1 MRSSTPLKRRHQA
14 LATLPLTAAVSAALS
29 ATATLMP
36 SVAMAQLEEVVV
48 TARARAE
55 SLQDVPATVTAFTEG
70 QIENMGVERAEDFV
84 YMTPG
89 VTFVNTVE
97 VGDSSLSIRGIN
109 GARDAETNF
118 AFIVDGI
125 LYTNPSA
132 FNREYPD
139 LAQIEVLKGPQGALY
154 GRSAAAG
161 AVIMSTKRPTQEMEG
176 SIKVGA
182 AEYGTVY
189 GTATIAGPL
198 GSDVAGRLTVTS
210 RKTDGFLENVY
221 LNDDVVND
229 YEETAVSGRLVFD
242 PTDTLSIDTKIR
254 YSEVS
259 AASIAFNAAF
269 EIPFFVGFIDAGG
282 LGDLGVVPTA
292 AAINVNDFD
301 FVYSPNVDPENEQDT
316 LEVSVKI
323 DKQFDSGT
331 LTAWALYSDQDQY
344 FLADGTSG
352 SFGFYNNLATCQ
364 ESAAA
369 RSVFAGDGTPM
380 AQPQFNLGGTPDSWL
395 FGPYTPTTCDG
406 YQYQERNQRDISF
419 QLQWTSDADQRLRW
433 QAGMYFLNID
443 RRVGVAQ
450 LEDDGRA
457 QLPRSFVN
465 ELTDALVLDDFE
477 TTVLSGF
484 GSINYD
490 ITDRM
495 ELSFALRYDIE
506 DREVSNAVPSP
517 AEGNVSTRI
526 DYCGA
531 FFESGCTL
539 NGVPLGGTPWNPAF
553 IDLDTGAVSARVAD
567 RSKAFD
573 AIQPKLSLSYDLSE
587 NTTLFGS
594 WGVGFKT
601 GGFNNLGGTEIIS
614 LFLVNPDGLPVAPPE
629 IYDEETSSSFEVG
642 FRSTL
647 LDGNLQLNAAA
658 YHTEV
663 DDMQFFEFYVGPFG
677 LLRTVE
683 SIDEVTIQGFEVGAS
698 WQMTDGLRLDAGYST
713 VDGEIDAMTV
723 RPYVVG
729 NDVPNAAD
737 FTANVALTWD
747 QNFGDLNLMARIEYA
762 YQGDT
767 FYHVVQGG
775 DLDSPNGFG
784 NFEVPAVLFGGLP
797 TSFGPRDISSY
808 GVETGAAG
816 SSADY
821 GTLGGTQVDGYGI
834 TNLRV
839 SVGGERWRVTAFAR
853 NLFDEEYIAE
863 VIMAPEFGGA
873 FVTPGAY
880 RTAGVEFQWDF

>member
-1 MRSSTPLKRRHQA
+1 MRSCIPTHRRRQV
-14 LATLPLTAAVSAALS
+14 LATLPITAAVSAALS
-29 ATATLMP
+29 TAALLMP
-36 SVAMAQLEEVVV
+36 SVASAQLEEVVV

-55 SLQDVPATVTAFTEG
+55 SLQDVPATVTAFTAG
-70 QIENMGVERAEDFV
+70 QIANMGVERAEDFI

-118 AFIVDGI
+118 AFIVDGV

-161 AVIMSTKRPTQEMEG
+161 AVIMSTKRPTQEFEG
-176 SIKVGA
+176 SVKVGA

-189 GTATIAGPL
+189 GTATIAGSL
-198 GSDVAGRLTVTS
+198 GSDTAGRLTLTH
-210 RKTDGFLENVY
+210 RATDGFLENVY

-229 YEETAVSGRLVFD
+229 YSETAMSARIVMD
-242 PTDTLSIDTKIR
+242 PTDTLSIDAKLR

-259 AASIAFNAAF
+259 AASIAFNAAY
-269 EIPFFVGFIDAGG
+269 EVPIFVGALAGLTG
-282 LGDLGVVPTA
+282 FGVDNTA
-292 AAINVNDFD
+292 ASIDVNDFE
-301 FVYSPNVDPENEQDT
+301 FVYSPNVDPENEQET
-316 LEVSVKI
+316 VEFSVKV

-331 LTAWALYSDQDQY
+331 MTAWALYSDQDQY

-352 SFGFYNNLATCQ
+352 AFGFYDNLSHCQ

-369 RSVFAGDGTPM
+369 RSLFLGDNTPMQQPTFNLDGTAAGRFLP
-380 AQPQFNLGGTPDSWL
+380 
-395 FGPYTPTTCDG
+395 PYSPTTCDG

-419 QLQWTSDADQRLRW
+419 QLQWTSNADQRLRW

-450 LEDDGRA
+450 LEDNGSG

-465 ELTDALVLDDFE
+465 QFTDALVLDDFE

-495 ELSFALRYDIE
+495 ELSVALRYDVE
-506 DREVSNAVPSP
+506 DREVTNAVPSP
-517 AEGNVSTRI
+517 ADGYVSTRI
-526 DYCGA
+526 NYCGA
-531 FFESGCTL
+531 FFEGGCTL
-539 NGVPLGGTPWNPAF
+539 NGAPLGGTPWNPAF
-553 IDLDTGAVSARVAD
+553 IDLETGAVSARVD
-567 RSKAFD
+567 KRSEEFD
-573 AIQPKLSLSYDLSE
+573 ALQPKISLSYDLSD

-658 YHTEV
+658 FHTEV

-683 SIDEVTIQGFEVGAS
+683 SIDEVTIQGFEIGAS
-698 WQMTDGLRLDAGYST
+698 WQMTDGLRVDAGYST
-713 VDGEIDAMTV
+713 IDGEIDAMTV
-723 RPYVVG
+723 RPYVAG
-729 NDVPNAAD
+729 NDVPNAAE
-737 FTANVALTWD
+737 FTANLALTWD
-747 QNFGDLNLMARIEYA
+747 QNIGNLNLMARIEYA
-762 YQGDT
+762 YQGDIS
-767 FYHVVQGG
+767 YHVVQGS
-775 DLDSPNGFG
+775 DLDVPKSYDFEGLPY
-784 NFEVPAVLFGGLP
+784 EVPAMLFGGIG
-797 TSFGPRDISSY
+797 TSFSK
-808 GVETGAAG
+808 TK
-816 SSADY
+816 
-821 GTLGGTQVDGYGI
+821 VDGYGI

-839 SVGGERWRVTAFAR
+839 GIGGERWRVTAFAR

-880 RTAGVEFQWDF
+880 RTAGVEVQWDF

>member
-1 MRSSTPLKRRHQA
+1 MRSCTPRNRRQYA
-14 LATLPLTAAVSAALS
+14 MATLPITAAVSAALS
-29 ATATLMP
+29 GAALLMP
-36 SVAMAQLEEVVV
+36 SVASAQLEEVVV

-55 SLQDVPATVTAFTEG
+55 SLQDVPATVTAFTAG
-70 QIENMGVERAEDFV
+70 QIENMGIARAEDFV

-89 VTFVNTVE
+89 VTFVNSVE
-97 VGDSSLSIRGIN
+97 VGDSQLAIRGIN

-118 AFIVDGI
+118 AFIVDGV

-182 AEYGTVY
+182 AEYGTMY

-229 YEETAVSGRLVFD
+229 YEETSVSARIVMD
-242 PTDTLSIDTKIR
+242 PTDTLSIDTKLR

-269 EIPFFVGFIDAGG
+269 ELPFFVGA
-282 LGDLGVVPTA
+282 LEGVTGFGVDNTA
-292 AAINVNDFD
+292 ASVDVNDFEW
-301 FVYSPNVDPENEQDT
+301 VYSPNVDPENEQET
-316 LEVSVKI
+316 VEFSIKV
-323 DKQFDSGT
+323 DKQLESGT

-352 SFGFYNNLATCQ
+352 AFGFYDALGHCQ
-364 ESAAA
+364 QSAAD
-369 RSVFAGDGTPM
+369 RSLFLGDNTAMQQPTFNLDGTAAGRFLP
-380 AQPQFNLGGTPDSWL
+380 
-395 FGPYTPTTCDG
+395 PYSPTTCDG

-419 QLQWTSDADQRLRW
+419 QLQYTSDADQRLRW

-484 GSINYD
+484 GSINFD
-490 ITDRM
+490 VTDRM
-495 ELSFALRYDIE
+495 ELSLALRYDIE
-506 DREVSNAVPSP
+506 DREVRNAVPSP
-517 AEGNVSTRI
+517 ADGNVSTNI
-526 DYCGA
+526 NYCST
-531 FFESGCTL
+531 FFEGGCTL

-553 IDLDTGAVSARVAD
+553 IDLSTGAVSARVAD
-567 RSKAFD
+567 RSEEFD
-573 AIQPKLSLSYDLSE
+573 AVQPKVSLTYDLSDS
-587 NTTLFGS
+587 TTLFGS

-601 GGFNNLGGTEIIS
+601 GGFNNLGGTETIS

-629 IYDEETSSSFEVG
+629 VYEEETSSSFEVG

-647 LDGNLQLNAAA
+647 FNGNLQLNAAA

-683 SIDEVTIQGFEVGAS
+683 GIDEVTIQGFEIGGS

-713 VDGEIDAMTV
+713 IDGEIDAMTV
-723 RPYVVG
+723 RPYVAG
-729 NDVPNAAD
+729 NEVPNAPE
-737 FTANVALTWD
+737 FTANLALTWD
-747 QNFGDLNLMARIEYA
+747 QDFGNLNLLARIEYA
-762 YQGDT
+762 YQGDV
-767 FYHVVQGG
+767 FYHVFQGG
-775 DLDSPNGFG
+775 DLDVPKSYDFEGLPY
-784 NFEVPAVLFGGLP
+784 EVPAVLFGGLG
-797 TSFGPRDISSY
+797 TSFSK
-808 GVETGAAG
+808 TK
-816 SSADY
+816 
-821 GTLGGTQVDGYGI
+821 VDAYGI

-839 SVGGERWRVTAFAR
+839 GIGSDRWRVTAFAR
-853 NLFDEEYIAE
+853 NLFDEEYVGE

-873 FVTPGAY
+873 FVTPGTY

>member
-1 MRSSTPLKRRHQA
+1 MRSTPLNRRQRA
-14 LATLPLTAAVSAALS
+14 LATLPLTAAVSAAIT
-29 ATATLMP
+29 ATAAFIP

-48 TARARAE
+48 TARARAA

-70 QIENMGVERAEDFV
+70 QIENMGVARAEDFV

-89 VTFVNTVE
+89 VTFVNSVE
-97 VGDSSLSIRGIN
+97 VGDSQLAIRGIN

-139 LAQIEVLKGPQGALY
+139 LSQIEVLKGPQGALY

-161 AVIMSTKRPTQEMEG
+161 AVIMSTKRPTQDFEG
-176 SIKVGA
+176 SVKVGA
-182 AEYGTVY
+182 AEYGTYY
-189 GTATIAGPL
+189 GMATVAGGL
-198 GSDVAGRLTVTS
+198 GEDVAGRLTFNY
-210 RKTDGFLENVY
+210 RQTDGFLENVY
-221 LNDDVVND
+221 LRDDVVND
-229 YEETAVSGRLVFD
+229 YEETGVSGRLVWD
-242 PTDTLSIDTKIR
+242 VSDTMTIDTKLR
-254 YSEVS
+254 VSEVS
-259 AASIAFNAAF
+259 AASISFNAAF
-269 EIPFFVGFIDAGG
+269 ELPFFVGA
-282 LGDLGVVPTA
+282 LEGVTGFGVDNTA
-292 AAINVNDFD
+292 ASIDVNDFEW
-301 FVYSPNVDPENEQDT
+301 VYSPNVDPENEQET
-316 LEVSVKI
+316 IELSVKV

-331 LTAWALYSDQDQY
+331 LTAWALFSDQDQY

-352 SFGFYNNLATCQ
+352 AFGFYDNLSHCQ

-369 RSVFAGDGTPM
+369 RSIFLGDSTPMQQPTFNLDGTAAGRFLP
-380 AQPQFNLGGTPDSWL
+380 
-395 FGPYTPTTCDG
+395 PYSPTTCDG
-406 YQYQERNQRDISF
+406 YQYQERNQRDLSF

-433 QAGMYFLNID
+433 QAGMYFLHID

-495 ELSFALRYDIE
+495 ELSFAVRYDIE

-517 AEGNVSTRI
+517 ADGYVSTNI
-526 DYCGA
+526 DYCGG
-531 FFESGCTL
+531 FFEAGCTL
-539 NGVPLGGTPWNPAF
+539 NGAPLGGTPWNPAF
-553 IDLDTGAVSARVAD
+553 IDLSTGAVSERVAD
-567 RSKAFD
+567 RSEEFD
-573 AIQPKLSLSYDLSE
+573 AIQPKVSLTYDLSD

-601 GGFNNLGGTEIIS
+601 GGFNNLGGTETIS

-629 IYDEETSSSFEVG
+629 IYEEETSSSFEVG

-647 LDGNLQLNAAA
+647 LDGRLQLNAAA

-683 SIDEVTIQGFEVGAS
+683 GIDEVTIQGFEIGGS

-713 VDGEIDAMTV
+713 IDGEIDAMTV
-723 RPYVVG
+723 RPYVAG
-729 NDVPNAAD
+729 NDVPNAPE
-737 FTANVALTWD
+737 FTANMALTWD
-747 QNFGDLNLMARIEYA
+747 QNFGNLNLMARIEYA
-762 YQGDT
+762 YQGDV
-767 FYHVVQGG
+767 FYHVVQGS
-775 DLDSPNGFG
+775 DLDAPKSYDFEGLPY
-784 NFEVPAVLFGGLP
+784 EVPAVLFGGLA
-797 TSFGPRDISSY
+797 TSYSK
-808 GVETGAAG
+808 TK
-816 SSADY
+816 
-821 GTLGGTQVDGYGI
+821 VDAYGI

-839 SVGGERWRVTAFAR
+839 SLGGERWKVTAFAR
-853 NLFDEEYIAE
+853 NLFDEEYVGE

-873 FVTPGAY
+873 FVTPGTY

>member
-1 MRSSTPLKRRHQA
+1 MRSTPLNRRQRA
-14 LATLPLTAAVSAALS
+14 LATLPLTAAVSAAIT
-29 ATATLMP
+29 ATAAFIP

-70 QIENMGVERAEDFV
+70 QIENMGVARAEDFV

-89 VTFVNTVE
+89 VTFVNSVE
-97 VGDSSLSIRGIN
+97 VGDSQLAIRGIN

-139 LAQIEVLKGPQGALY
+139 LSQIEVLKGPQGALY

-161 AVIMSTKRPTQEMEG
+161 AVIMSTKRPTQDFEG
-176 SIKVGA
+176 SVKVGA
-182 AEYGTVY
+182 AEYGTYY
-189 GTATIAGPL
+189 GMATVAGGL
-198 GSDVAGRLTVTS
+198 GEDVAGRLTFNY
-210 RKTDGFLENVY
+210 RQTDGFLENVY
-221 LNDDVVND
+221 LRDDVVND
-229 YEETAVSGRLVFD
+229 YEETGVSGRLVWD
-242 PTDTLSIDTKIR
+242 VSDTMTIDTKLR
-254 YSEVS
+254 VSEVS
-259 AASIAFNAAF
+259 AASISFNAAF
-269 EIPFFVGFIDAGG
+269 ELPFFVGA
-282 LGDLGVVPTA
+282 LEGVTGFGVDNTA
-292 AAINVNDFD
+292 ASIDVNDFEW
-301 FVYSPNVDPENEQDT
+301 VYSPNVDPENEQET
-316 LEVSVKI
+316 IELSVKV

-331 LTAWALYSDQDQY
+331 LTAWALFSDQDQY

-352 SFGFYNNLATCQ
+352 AFGFYDNLSHCQ

-369 RSVFAGDGTPM
+369 RSIFLGDSTPMQQPTFNLDGTAAGRFLP
-380 AQPQFNLGGTPDSWL
+380 
-395 FGPYTPTTCDG
+395 PYSPTTCDG
-406 YQYQERNQRDISF
+406 YQYQERNQRDLSF

-433 QAGMYFLNID
+433 QAGMYFLHID

-495 ELSFALRYDIE
+495 ELSFAVRYDIE

-517 AEGNVSTRI
+517 ADGYVSTNI

-531 FFESGCTL
+531 FFEAGCTL
-539 NGVPLGGTPWNPAF
+539 NGAPLGGTPWNPAF
-553 IDLDTGAVSARVAD
+553 IDLSTGAVSERVAD
-567 RSKAFD
+567 RSEEFD
-573 AIQPKLSLSYDLSE
+573 AIQPKVSLTYDLSD

-601 GGFNNLGGTEIIS
+601 GGFNNLGGTETIS

-629 IYDEETSSSFEVG
+629 IYEEETSSSFEVG

-647 LDGNLQLNAAA
+647 LDGRLQLNAAA

-683 SIDEVTIQGFEVGAS
+683 GIDEVTIQGFEIGGS

-713 VDGEIDAMTV
+713 IDGEIDAMTV
-723 RPYVVG
+723 RPYVAG
-729 NDVPNAAD
+729 NDVPNAPE
-737 FTANVALTWD
+737 FTANMALTWD
-747 QNFGDLNLMARIEYA
+747 QNFGNLNLMARIEYA
-762 YQGDT
+762 YQGDV
-767 FYHVVQGG
+767 FYHVVQGS
-775 DLDSPNGFG
+775 DLDVPKSYD
-784 NFEVPAVLFGGLP
+784 FEGLP
-797 TSFGPRDISSY
+797 YEVTCRVVWGFSHQLQQDQGRRLRHHKPARQ
-808 GVETGAAG
+808 
-816 SSADY
+816 
-821 GTLGGTQVDGYGI
+821 LG
-834 TNLRV
+834 
-839 SVGGERWRVTAFAR
+839 W
-853 NLFDEEYIAE
+853 
-863 VIMAPEFGGA
+863 
-873 FVTPGAY
+873 
-880 RTAGVEFQWDF
+880 

>member
-1 MRSSTPLKRRHQA
+1 MRSTPLNRRQRA
-14 LATLPLTAAVSAALS
+14 LATLPLTAAVSAAIT
-29 ATATLMP
+29 ATAAFIP

-70 QIENMGVERAEDFV
+70 QIENMGVARAEDFV

-89 VTFVNTVE
+89 VTFVNSVE
-97 VGDSSLSIRGIN
+97 VGDSQLAIRGIN

-139 LAQIEVLKGPQGALY
+139 LSQIEVLKGPQGALY

-161 AVIMSTKRPTQEMEG
+161 AVIMSTKRPTQDFEG
-176 SIKVGA
+176 SVKVGA
-182 AEYGTVY
+182 AEYGTYY
-189 GTATIAGPL
+189 GMATVAGGL
-198 GSDVAGRLTVTS
+198 GEDVAGRLTFNY
-210 RKTDGFLENVY
+210 RQTDGFLENVY
-221 LNDDVVND
+221 LRDDVVND
-229 YEETAVSGRLVFD
+229 YEETGVSGRLVWD
-242 PTDTLSIDTKIR
+242 VSDTMTIDTKLR
-254 YSEVS
+254 VSEVS
-259 AASIAFNAAF
+259 AASISFNAAF
-269 EIPFFVGFIDAGG
+269 ELPFFVGA
-282 LGDLGVVPTA
+282 LEGVTGFGVDNTA
-292 AAINVNDFD
+292 ASIDVNDFEW
-301 FVYSPNVDPENEQDT
+301 VYSPNVDPENEQET
-316 LEVSVKI
+316 IELSVKV

-331 LTAWALYSDQDQY
+331 LTAWALFSDQDQY

-352 SFGFYNNLATCQ
+352 AFGFYDNLSHCQ

-369 RSVFAGDGTPM
+369 RSIFLGDSTPMQQPTFNLDGTAAGRFLP
-380 AQPQFNLGGTPDSWL
+380 
-395 FGPYTPTTCDG
+395 PYSPTTCDG
-406 YQYQERNQRDISF
+406 YQYQERNQRDLSF

-433 QAGMYFLNID
+433 QAGMYFLHID

-495 ELSFALRYDIE
+495 ELSFAVRYDIE

-517 AEGNVSTRI
+517 ADGYVSTNI

-531 FFESGCTL
+531 FFEAGCTL
-539 NGVPLGGTPWNPAF
+539 NGAPLGGTPWNPAF
-553 IDLDTGAVSARVAD
+553 IDLSTGAVSERVAD
-567 RSKAFD
+567 RSEEFD
-573 AIQPKLSLSYDLSE
+573 AIQPKVSLTYDLSD

-601 GGFNNLGGTEIIS
+601 GGFNNLGGTETIS

-629 IYDEETSSSFEVG
+629 IYEEETSSSFEVG

-647 LDGNLQLNAAA
+647 LDGRLQLNAAA

-683 SIDEVTIQGFEVGAS
+683 GIDEVTIQGFEIGGS

-713 VDGEIDAMTV
+713 IDGEIDAMTV
-723 RPYVVG
+723 RPYVAG
-729 NDVPNAAD
+729 NDVPNAPE
-737 FTANVALTWD
+737 FTANMALTWD
-747 QNFGDLNLMARIEYA
+747 QNFGNLNLMARIEYA
-762 YQGDT
+762 YQGDV
-767 FYHVVQGG
+767 FYHVVQGS
-775 DLDSPNGFG
+775 DLDVPKSYDFEGLPY
-784 NFEVPAVLFGGLP
+784 EVPAVLFGGLA
-797 TSFGPRDISSY
+797 TSYSK
-808 GVETGAAG
+808 TK
-816 SSADY
+816 
-821 GTLGGTQVDGYGI
+821 VDAYGI

-839 SVGGERWRVTAFAR
+839 SLGGERWKVTAFAR
-853 NLFDEEYIAE
+853 NLFDEEYVGE

-873 FVTPGAY
+873 FVTPGTY

>member
-1 MRSSTPLKRRHQA
+1 MRSTPFSQRRKA
-14 LATLPLTAAVSAALS
+14 LATLPIAAAVSAALS
-29 ATATLMP
+29 TSALLLSSTA
-36 SVAMAQLEEVVV
+36 SAQLEEVVV

-70 QIENMGVERAEDFV
+70 QIENMGVERAEDFI

-118 AFIVDGI
+118 AFIVDGV

-182 AEYGTVY
+182 AEYGTMY

-198 GSDVAGRLTVTS
+198 SDNVAGRLTVTS

-229 YEETAVSGRLVFD
+229 YEETAISGRLVFD

-254 YSEVS
+254 FSEVS

-269 EIPFFVGFIDAGG
+269 ELPFFVGALDGLQAFGVDPSAASID
-282 LGDLGVVPTA
+282 
-292 AAINVNDFD
+292 VNDFE

-316 LEVSVKI
+316 LEVSVKV
-323 DKQFDSGT
+323 DKQFDTGT
-331 LTAWALYSDQDQY
+331 LTAWALYSDQDQH

-352 SFGFYNNLATCQ
+352 AFGFYDNLGHCQ
-364 ESAAA
+364 QTAAA
-369 RSVFAGDGTPM
+369 RSIFLGDATPMQQPTFNLDGTAAGRFLP
-380 AQPQFNLGGTPDSWL
+380 
-395 FGPYTPTTCDG
+395 PYSPTTCDG
-406 YQYQERNQRDISF
+406 YQYQERNQRDLSF

-433 QAGMYFLNID
+433 QAGMYFLNIE

-457 QLPRSFVN
+457 NLPRSFVN

-484 GSINYD
+484 GSIAYD
-490 ITDRM
+490 LTDRM
-495 ELSFALRYDIE
+495 ELSVALRYDVE
-506 DREVSNAVPSP
+506 DREVQNAVPSP
-517 AEGNVSTRI
+517 ADGYVSTRI

-531 FFESGCTL
+531 FFEGGCTL
-539 NGVPLGGTPWNPAF
+539 NGAPLGGTPWNPAF
-553 IDLDTGAVSARVAD
+553 IDLSTGAVSARVD
-567 RSKAFD
+567 KRSEEFD
-573 AIQPKLSLSYDLSE
+573 ALQPKISLTYDLSE

-629 IYDEETSSSFEVG
+629 IYEEETSSSFEVG

-677 LLRTVE
+677 LMRTVE
-683 SIDEVTIQGFEVGAS
+683 GIDEVTIQGFEVGAS

-713 VDGEIDAMTV
+713 IDGEIDAMTV
-723 RPYVVG
+723 RPYVAG
-729 NDVPNAAD
+729 NDVPNAAE

-747 QNFGDLNLMARIEYA
+747 QNFGNLNLMARLEYA
-762 YQGDT
+762 YQGDI
-767 FYHVVQGG
+767 FYHVVQGS
-775 DLDSPNGFG
+775 DLDVPKSYDFEGLPY
-784 NFEVPAVLFGGLP
+784 EVPATLFGGLA
-797 TSFGPRDISSY
+797 TSYSK
-808 GVETGAAG
+808 TK
-816 SSADY
+816 
-821 GTLGGTQVDGYGI
+821 VDGYGI

-839 SVGGERWRVTAFAR
+839 GVGGDRWRVTAFAR
-853 NLFDEEYIAE
+853 NLFDGEFIAE

>member
-1 MRSSTPLKRRHQA
+1 MRSFTPLKRRHKA
-14 LATLPLTAAVSAALS
+14 LATLPLTAAVSAVIS

-70 QIENMGVERAEDFV
+70 QIENMGVARAEDFV

-89 VTFVNTVE
+89 VTFVNSVE
-97 VGDSSLSIRGIN
+97 VGDSQLAIRGIN

-182 AEYGTVY
+182 AEYGTMY

-229 YEETAVSGRLVFD
+229 YEETAVSGRIVFD

-259 AASIAFNAAF
+259 AASISFSAAF
-269 EIPFFVGFIDAGG
+269 ELPFFVGA
-282 LGDLGVVPTA
+282 LEGVTGFGVDNTA
-292 AAINVNDFD
+292 ASIDVNDFEW
-301 FVYSPNVDPENEQDT
+301 VYSPNVDPENEQDT
-316 LEVSVKI
+316 LEVSVKV

-352 SFGFYNNLATCQ
+352 AFGFYDNLGHCQ
-364 ESAAA
+364 QSAAA
-369 RSVFAGDGTPM
+369 RSLFLGDNTPMQQPTFNLDGTAAGRFLP
-380 AQPQFNLGGTPDSWL
+380 
-395 FGPYTPTTCDG
+395 PYSPTTCDG

-477 TTVLSGF
+477 TTV
-484 GSINYD
+484 
-490 ITDRM
+490 
-495 ELSFALRYDIE
+495 
-506 DREVSNAVPSP
+506 
-517 AEGNVSTRI
+517 
-526 DYCGA
+526 
-531 FFESGCTL
+531 
-539 NGVPLGGTPWNPAF
+539 
-553 IDLDTGAVSARVAD
+553 
-567 RSKAFD
+567 
-573 AIQPKLSLSYDLSE
+573 
-587 NTTLFGS
+587 
-594 WGVGFKT
+594 
-601 GGFNNLGGTEIIS
+601 
-614 LFLVNPDGLPVAPPE
+614 
-629 IYDEETSSSFEVG
+629 
-642 FRSTL
+642 
-647 LDGNLQLNAAA
+647 
-658 YHTEV
+658 
-663 DDMQFFEFYVGPFG
+663 
-677 LLRTVE
+677 
-683 SIDEVTIQGFEVGAS
+683 
-698 WQMTDGLRLDAGYST
+698 
-713 VDGEIDAMTV
+713 
-723 RPYVVG
+723 
-729 NDVPNAAD
+729 
-737 FTANVALTWD
+737 
-747 QNFGDLNLMARIEYA
+747 
-762 YQGDT
+762 
-767 FYHVVQGG
+767 
-775 DLDSPNGFG
+775 
-784 NFEVPAVLFGGLP
+784 
-797 TSFGPRDISSY
+797 
-808 GVETGAAG
+808 
-816 SSADY
+816 
-821 GTLGGTQVDGYGI
+821 
-834 TNLRV
+834 
-839 SVGGERWRVTAFAR
+839 
-853 NLFDEEYIAE
+853 
-863 VIMAPEFGGA
+863 
-873 FVTPGAY
+873 
-880 RTAGVEFQWDF
+880 

>member
-1 MRSSTPLKRRHQA
+1 MRSTPLSRRRQA
-14 LATLPLTAAVSAALS
+14 LATIPLTAAVSAALS
-29 ATATLMP
+29 TSALLLPSTA
-36 SVAMAQLEEVVV
+36 SAQLEEVVV

-70 QIENMGVERAEDFV
+70 QIQNMGVERAEDFV

-118 AFIVDGI
+118 AFIVDGV

-198 GSDVAGRLTVTS
+198 GDDIAGRLTVTS

-229 YEETAVSGRLVFD
+229 YEETAISGRIVFD

-254 YSEVS
+254 FSEVS

-269 EIPFFVGFIDAGG
+269 ELPFFVGALDGLQAFGVDPSAASID
-282 LGDLGVVPTA
+282 
-292 AAINVNDFD
+292 VNDFE

-316 LEVSVKI
+316 LEVSVKV
-323 DKQFDSGT
+323 DKQFDTGT
-331 LTAWALYSDQDQY
+331 LTAWALYSDQDQH

-352 SFGFYNNLATCQ
+352 AFGFYDNLGHCQ
-364 ESAAA
+364 QTAAA
-369 RSVFAGDGTPM
+369 RSIFLGDATAMQQPTFNLDGTAAGRFLP
-380 AQPQFNLGGTPDSWL
+380 
-395 FGPYTPTTCDG
+395 PYSPTTCDG
-406 YQYQERNQRDISF
+406 YQYQERNQRDLSF

-433 QAGMYFLNID
+433 QAGMYFLNIE

-457 QLPRSFVN
+457 NLPRSFVN

-484 GSINYD
+484 GSIAYD
-490 ITDRM
+490 LTDRM
-495 ELSFALRYDIE
+495 ELSVALRYDVE
-506 DREVSNAVPSP
+506 DREVQNAVPSP
-517 AEGNVSTRI
+517 ADGYFSTRI
-526 DYCGA
+526 DYCGS
-531 FFESGCTL
+531 FFEGGCTL
-539 NGVPLGGTPWNPAF
+539 NGAPLGGTPWNPAF
-553 IDLDTGAVSARVAD
+553 IDLSTGAVSARVD
-567 RSKAFD
+567 KRSKEFD
-573 AIQPKLSLSYDLSE
+573 ALQPKISLTYDLSE

-614 LFLVNPDGLPVAPPE
+614 LFLVNPDGLPTAPPE
-629 IYDEETSSSFEVG
+629 IYEEETSSSFEVG

-683 SIDEVTIQGFEVGAS
+683 GIDEVTIQGFEVGAS

-713 VDGEIDAMTV
+713 IDGEIDAMTV
-723 RPYVVG
+723 RPYVAG
-729 NDVPNAAD
+729 NDVPNAAE

-747 QNFGDLNLMARIEYA
+747 QNFGNLNLMARLEYA
-762 YQGDT
+762 YQGDI
-767 FYHVVQGG
+767 FYHVVQGS
-775 DLDSPNGFG
+775 DLDVPKSYDFEGLPY
-784 NFEVPAVLFGGLP
+784 EVPATLFGGLA
-797 TSFGPRDISSY
+797 TSYSK
-808 GVETGAAG
+808 TK
-816 SSADY
+816 
-821 GTLGGTQVDGYGI
+821 VDGYGI

-839 SVGGERWRVTAFAR
+839 GVGGERWRVTAFAR
-853 NLFDEEYIAE
+853 NLFDEEFIAE

>member
-1 MRSSTPLKRRHQA
+1 MRSTPLSRRQRA
-14 LATLPLTAAVSAALS
+14 LATLPLTAAVSAAIT
-29 ATATLMP
+29 ATAAFIPT
-36 SVAMAQLEEVVV
+36 VAMAQLEEVVV

-70 QIENMGVERAEDFV
+70 QIENMGVARAEDFV

-89 VTFVNTVE
+89 VTFVNSVE
-97 VGDSSLSIRGIN
+97 VGDSQLAIRGIN

-161 AVIMSTKRPTQEMEG
+161 AVIMSTKRPTQDFEG
-176 SIKVGA
+176 SVKVGA
-182 AEYGTVY
+182 AEYGTYY
-189 GTATIAGPL
+189 GVATVAGGL
-198 GSDVAGRLTVTS
+198 GDDVAGRLTVNY
-210 RKTDGFLENVY
+210 RQTDGFLENVY
-221 LNDDVVND
+221 LRDDVVND
-229 YEETAVSGRLVFD
+229 YEETGVSGRLVWD
-242 PTDTLSIDTKIR
+242 VSDTMTVDTKLR
-254 YSEVS
+254 VSEVS
-259 AASIAFNAAF
+259 AASISFNAAF
-269 EIPFFVGFIDAGG
+269 ELPFFVGA
-282 LGDLGVVPTA
+282 LEGVTGFGVDNTA
-292 AAINVNDFD
+292 ASIDVNDFEW
-301 FVYSPNVDPENEQDT
+301 VYSPNVDPENEQET
-316 LEVSVKI
+316 IELSVKV

-331 LTAWALYSDQDQY
+331 LTAWALFSDQDQY

-352 SFGFYNNLATCQ
+352 AFGFYDNLGHCQ
-364 ESAAA
+364 QTAAA
-369 RSVFAGDGTPM
+369 RSIFLGDSTPMQQPTFNLDGTAAGRFLP
-380 AQPQFNLGGTPDSWL
+380 
-395 FGPYTPTTCDG
+395 PYSPTTCDG
-406 YQYQERNQRDISF
+406 YQYQERNQRDLSF

-433 QAGMYFLNID
+433 QAGMYFLHID

-495 ELSFALRYDIE
+495 ELSFAVRYDIE

-517 AEGNVSTRI
+517 ADGYVSTNI

-531 FFESGCTL
+531 FFEGGCTL
-539 NGVPLGGTPWNPAF
+539 NGASLGGTPWNPAF
-553 IDLDTGAVSARVAD
+553 IDLSTGAVSARVAD
-567 RSKAFD
+567 RSEEFD
-573 AIQPKLSLSYDLSE
+573 AIQPKVSLTYDLSD

-601 GGFNNLGGTEIIS
+601 GGFNNLGGTETIS

-629 IYDEETSSSFEVG
+629 IYEDETSSSFEVG

-647 LDGNLQLNAAA
+647 LDGRLQLNAAA

-683 SIDEVTIQGFEVGAS
+683 GIDEVTIQGFEIGGS

-713 VDGEIDAMTV
+713 IDGEIDAMTV
-723 RPYVVG
+723 RPYVAG
-729 NDVPNAAD
+729 NDVPNAPE

-747 QNFGDLNLMARIEYA
+747 QNFGNLNLMARLEYA
-762 YQGDT
+762 YQGDV
-767 FYHVVQGG
+767 FYHVVQGS
-775 DLDSPNGFG
+775 DLDSPKSYDFEGLPY
-784 NFEVPAVLFGGLP
+784 EVPAVLFGGLA
-797 TSFGPRDISSY
+797 TSYSK
-808 GVETGAAG
+808 TK
-816 SSADY
+816 
-821 GTLGGTQVDGYGI
+821 VDAYGI

-839 SVGGERWRVTAFAR
+839 SLGGERWKVTAFAR
-853 NLFDEEYIAE
+853 NLFDEEYVGE

-873 FVTPGAY
+873 FVTPGTY

>member
-1 MRSSTPLKRRHQA
+1 MRSCTPLYRRRQA

-29 ATATLMP
+29 SAALLMP
-36 SVAMAQLEEVVV
+36 SVASAQLEEVVV

-70 QIENMGVERAEDFV
+70 QIANMGVERAEDFV

-118 AFIVDGI
+118 AFIVDGV

-139 LAQIEVLKGPQGALY
+139 LTQIEVLKGPQGALY

-161 AVIMSTKRPTQEMEG
+161 AVIMSTRRPTQEFEG
-176 SIKVGA
+176 SVKVGG
-182 AEYGTVY
+182 AEYGTYY
-189 GTATIAGPL
+189 GTATIAGSL
-198 GSDVAGRLTVTS
+198 GSDTAGRLTVTH

-221 LNDDVVND
+221 LQDDVVND
-229 YEETAVSGRLVFD
+229 YEETALSARIVMD
-242 PTDTLSIDTKIR
+242 PTDTLSIDTKLR
-254 YSEVS
+254 YSSVS
-259 AASIAFNAAF
+259 AASIAFNAAY
-269 EIPFFVGFIDAGG
+269 EVPIFVGALEGLTG
-282 LGDLGVVPTA
+282 LGVDNTA
-292 AAINVNDFD
+292 ASIDVNDFE

-316 LEVSVKI
+316 LELSIKV
-323 DKQFDSGT
+323 DKQFDTGT
-331 LTAWALYSDQDQY
+331 LTAWALYSDQEQY

-352 SFGFYNNLATCQ
+352 AFGFYDNLSHCQ
-364 ESAAA
+364 ETAVARSLFAGDATPMQQPTFNLDGSAAA
-369 RSVFAGDGTPM
+369 RFLP
-380 AQPQFNLGGTPDSWL
+380 
-395 FGPYTPTTCDG
+395 PYSPTTCDG

-450 LEDDGRA
+450 LEDNGTG

-465 ELTDALVLDDFE
+465 EYTDALVLDDFE

-484 GSINYD
+484 GSISYD
-490 ITDRM
+490 MTDRL
-495 ELSFALRYDIE
+495 ELSVALRYDVE
-506 DREVSNAVPSP
+506 DREVTNAVPSP
-517 AEGNVSTRI
+517 ADGYISTRI
-526 DYCGA
+526 DYCGD
-531 FFESGCTL
+531 FFEGGCTL
-539 NGVPLGGTPWNPAF
+539 NGAPLGGTPWNPAF
-553 IDLDTGAVSARVAD
+553 IDLETGAVSARVD
-567 RSKAFD
+567 KRSKEFD
-573 AIQPKLSLSYDLSE
+573 ALQPKISLTYDLSE

-683 SIDEVTIQGFEVGAS
+683 SIDEVTLQGFELGAS
-698 WQMTDGLRLDAGYST
+698 WQMTDSLRVDAGYST
-713 VDGEIDAMTV
+713 IDGEIDAMTV
-723 RPYVVG
+723 RPYVAG
-729 NDVPNAAD
+729 NDVPNAAE
-737 FTANVALTWD
+737 FTANLALTWD
-747 QNFGDLNLMARIEYA
+747 QNIGNLNLLARLEYA
-762 YQGDT
+762 YQGDIS
-767 FYHVVQGG
+767 YHVVQGS
-775 DLDSPNGFG
+775 DLDVPKSYDFEGLPY
-784 NFEVPAVLFGGLP
+784 EVPAMLFGGIA
-797 TSFGPRDISSY
+797 TSYSK
-808 GVETGAAG
+808 TK
-816 SSADY
+816 
-821 GTLGGTQVDGYGI
+821 VDGYGI

-839 SVGGERWRVTAFAR
+839 GIGGENWRVTAFAR

-880 RTAGVEFQWDF
+880 RTAGVEVQWDF

>member
-1 MRSSTPLKRRHQA
+1 MRSTPLSRRRQA
-14 LATLPLTAAVSAALS
+14 LATIPLTAAVSAALS
-29 ATATLMP
+29 TSALLLPSTA
-36 SVAMAQLEEVVV
+36 SAQLEEVVV

-70 QIENMGVERAEDFV
+70 QIQNMGVERAEDFI

-118 AFIVDGI
+118 AFIVDGV

-198 GSDVAGRLTVTS
+198 GDDIAGRLTVTS
-210 RKTDGFLENVY
+210 RKTDGFLENIY

-229 YEETAVSGRLVFD
+229 YEETAISGRLVFD

-254 YSEVS
+254 FSEVS

-269 EIPFFVGFIDAGG
+269 ELPFFVGALDGLQAFGVDPSAASID
-282 LGDLGVVPTA
+282 
-292 AAINVNDFD
+292 VNDFE

-316 LEVSVKI
+316 LEVSVKV
-323 DKQFDSGT
+323 DKQFDTGT
-331 LTAWALYSDQDQY
+331 LTAWALYSDQDQH

-352 SFGFYNNLATCQ
+352 AFGFYDNLGHCQ
-364 ESAAA
+364 QTAAA
-369 RSVFAGDGTPM
+369 RSIFLGDATAMQQPTFNLDGTAAGRFLP
-380 AQPQFNLGGTPDSWL
+380 
-395 FGPYTPTTCDG
+395 PYSPTTCDG
-406 YQYQERNQRDISF
+406 YQYQERNQRDLSF

-433 QAGMYFLNID
+433 QAGMYFLNIE

-457 QLPRSFVN
+457 NLPRSFVN

-484 GSINYD
+484 GSIAYD
-490 ITDRM
+490 LTDRM
-495 ELSFALRYDIE
+495 ELSVALRYDVE
-506 DREVSNAVPSP
+506 DREVQNAVPSP
-517 AEGNVSTRI
+517 ADGYFSTRI
-526 DYCGA
+526 DYCGS

-539 NGVPLGGTPWNPAF
+539 NGAPLGGTPWNPAF
-553 IDLDTGAVSARVAD
+553 IDLSTGAVSARVD
-567 RSKAFD
+567 KRSKEFD
-573 AIQPKLSLSYDLSE
+573 ALQPKISLTYDLSE

-614 LFLVNPDGLPVAPPE
+614 LFLVNPDGLPTAPPE
-629 IYDEETSSSFEVG
+629 IYEEETSSSFEVG

-683 SIDEVTIQGFEVGAS
+683 GIDEVTIQGFEVGAS

-713 VDGEIDAMTV
+713 IDGEIDAMTV
-723 RPYVVG
+723 RPYVAG
-729 NDVPNAAD
+729 NDVPNAAE

-747 QNFGDLNLMARIEYA
+747 QNFGNLNLMARLEYA
-762 YQGDT
+762 YQGDI
-767 FYHVVQGG
+767 FYHVVQGS
-775 DLDSPNGFG
+775 DLDVPKSYDFEGLPY
-784 NFEVPAVLFGGLP
+784 EVPATLFGGLA
-797 TSFGPRDISSY
+797 TSYSK
-808 GVETGAAG
+808 TK
-816 SSADY
+816 
-821 GTLGGTQVDGYGI
+821 VDGYGI

-839 SVGGERWRVTAFAR
+839 GVGGDRWRVTAFAR
-853 NLFDEEYIAE
+853 NLFDEEFIAE

>member
-1 MRSSTPLKRRHQA
+1 MRSFTPLKRRHKA
-14 LATLPLTAAVSAALS
+14 LATLPLTAAVSAAIS

-36 SVAMAQLEEVVV
+36 SAAMAQLEEVVV

-269 EIPFFVGFIDAGG
+269 EIPFFVDA
-282 LGDLGVVPTA
+282 LQPVADLGVGVDNTA
-292 AAINVNDFD
+292 ASIDVNDFN

-316 LEVSVKI
+316 LEVSVKV

-352 SFGFYNNLATCQ
+352 AFGFYNNLDHCQ
-364 ESAAA
+364 ETALA
-369 RSVFAGDGTPM
+369 RSIFAGDGTPM
-380 AQPQFNLGGTPDSWL
+380 QAPTFNLAGFSPAGDP
-395 FGPYTPTTCDG
+395 FFPPYSPTTCDG
-406 YQYQERNQRDISF
+406 YQYQERNQRDVSF

-517 AEGNVSTRI
+517 ADGYVSTRI

-531 FFESGCTL
+531 FFEGGCTL
-539 NGVPLGGTPWNPAF
+539 NGAPLGGTPWNPAF
-553 IDLDTGAVSARVAD
+553 IDLSTGAVSARVAD
-567 RSKAFD
+567 RSEEFD
-573 AIQPKLSLSYDLSE
+573 AIQPKVSLTYDLSD

-601 GGFNNLGGTEIIS
+601 GGFNNLGGTETIS

-629 IYDEETSSSFEVG
+629 IYEEETSSSFEVG
-642 FRSTL
+642 FRTTL
-647 LDGNLQLNAAA
+647 MNGNLQLNGAA

-663 DDMQFFEFYVGPFG
+663 EDMQFFEFYVGPFG

-683 SIDEVTIQGFEVGAS
+683 GIDEVTIQGFELGGS

-713 VDGEIDAMTV
+713 VDGEIDEMTV

-729 NDVPNAAD
+729 NDVPNAAE

-747 QNFGDLNLMARIEYA
+747 QNFGDLNLLARIEYA
-762 YQGDT
+762 YQGDI

-775 DLDSPNGFG
+775 DLDSVGANGT
-784 NFEVPAVLFGGLP
+784 NEVPAKLFFGLP
-797 TSFGPRDISSY
+797 TSY
-808 GVETGAAG
+808 EKTK
-816 SSADY
+816 
-821 GTLGGTQVDGYGI
+821 VDGYGI

-839 SVGGERWRVTAFAR
+839 GIGGERWRVTAFAR
-853 NLFDEEYIAE
+853 NLFDEEFIAE

>member
-1 MRSSTPLKRRHQA
+1 MRSCTPTHRRRQV

-29 ATATLMP
+29 TAALLMP
-36 SVAMAQLEEVVV
+36 SVASAQLEEVVV

-70 QIENMGVERAEDFV
+70 QIANMGVERAEDFI

-118 AFIVDGI
+118 AFIVDGV

-161 AVIMSTKRPTQEMEG
+161 AVIMSTKRPTQEFEG
-176 SIKVGA
+176 SVKVGA

-189 GTATIAGPL
+189 GTATIAGSL
-198 GSDVAGRLTVTS
+198 GSDAAGRLTVTH
-210 RKTDGFLENVY
+210 RATDGFLENVY

-229 YEETAVSGRLVFD
+229 YTETAMSARIVMD
-242 PTDTLSIDTKIR
+242 PTDTLSIDAKLR

-259 AASIAFNAAF
+259 AASIAFNAAY
-269 EIPFFVGFIDAGG
+269 EVPIFVGALAGLTG
-282 LGDLGVVPTA
+282 FGVDNTA
-292 AAINVNDFD
+292 ASIDVNDFE
-301 FVYSPNVDPENEQDT
+301 FVYSPNVDPENEQET
-316 LEVSVKI
+316 VEFSVKV

-331 LTAWALYSDQDQY
+331 MTAWALYSDQDQY

-352 SFGFYNNLATCQ
+352 AFGFYDNLSHCQ

-369 RSVFAGDGTPM
+369 RSLFLGDNTPMQQPTFNLDGTAAGRFLP
-380 AQPQFNLGGTPDSWL
+380 
-395 FGPYTPTTCDG
+395 PYSPTTCDG

-419 QLQWTSDADQRLRW
+419 QLQWTSNADQRLRW

-450 LEDDGRA
+450 LEDNGSG

-465 ELTDALVLDDFE
+465 QFTDALVLDDFE

-495 ELSFALRYDIE
+495 ELSVALRYDVE
-506 DREVSNAVPSP
+506 DREVTNAVPSP
-517 AEGNVSTRI
+517 ADGYVSTRI
-526 DYCGA
+526 NYCGA
-531 FFESGCTL
+531 FFEGGCTL
-539 NGVPLGGTPWNPAF
+539 NGAPLGGTPWNPAF
-553 IDLDTGAVSARVAD
+553 IDLETGAVSARVD
-567 RSKAFD
+567 KRSEEFD
-573 AIQPKLSLSYDLSE
+573 ALQPKISLSYDLSD

-629 IYDEETSSSFEVG
+629 IYEEETSSSFEVG

-658 YHTEV
+658 FHTEV

-683 SIDEVTIQGFEVGAS
+683 SIDEVTIQGFEIGAS
-698 WQMTDGLRLDAGYST
+698 WQMTDGLRVDAGYST
-713 VDGEIDAMTV
+713 IDGEIDAMTV
-723 RPYVVG
+723 RPYVAG
-729 NDVPNAAD
+729 NDVPNAAE
-737 FTANVALTWD
+737 FTANLALTWD
-747 QNFGDLNLMARIEYA
+747 QNIGNLNLMARIEYA
-762 YQGDT
+762 YQGDIS
-767 FYHVVQGG
+767 YHVVQGS
-775 DLDSPNGFG
+775 DLDVPKSYDFEGLPY
-784 NFEVPAVLFGGLP
+784 EVPAMLFGGIG
-797 TSFGPRDISSY
+797 TSFSK
-808 GVETGAAG
+808 TK
-816 SSADY
+816 
-821 GTLGGTQVDGYGI
+821 VDGYGI

-839 SVGGERWRVTAFAR
+839 GIGGERWRVTAFAR

-880 RTAGVEFQWDF
+880 RTAGVEVQWDF

>member
-1 MRSSTPLKRRHQA
+1 MRSTPFSQRRKA
-14 LATLPLTAAVSAALS
+14 LATLPIAAAVSAALS
-29 ATATLMP
+29 TSALLLPSTA
-36 SVAMAQLEEVVV
+36 SAQLEEVVV

-70 QIENMGVERAEDFV
+70 QIENMGVERAEDFI

-118 AFIVDGI
+118 AFIVDGV

-182 AEYGTVY
+182 AEYGTMY

-198 GSDVAGRLTVTS
+198 SDNVAGRLTVTS

-229 YEETAVSGRLVFD
+229 YEETAISGRLVFD

-254 YSEVS
+254 FSEVS

-269 EIPFFVGFIDAGG
+269 ELPFFVGALDGLQAFGVDPSAASID
-282 LGDLGVVPTA
+282 
-292 AAINVNDFD
+292 VNDFE

-316 LEVSVKI
+316 LEVSVKV
-323 DKQFDSGT
+323 DKQFDTGT
-331 LTAWALYSDQDQY
+331 LTAWALYSDQDQH

-352 SFGFYNNLATCQ
+352 AFGFYDNLGHCQ
-364 ESAAA
+364 QTAAA
-369 RSVFAGDGTPM
+369 RSIFLGDATPMQQPTFNLDGTAAGRFLP
-380 AQPQFNLGGTPDSWL
+380 
-395 FGPYTPTTCDG
+395 PYSPTTCDG
-406 YQYQERNQRDISF
+406 YQYQERNQRDLSF

-433 QAGMYFLNID
+433 QAGMYFLNIE

-457 QLPRSFVN
+457 NLPRSFVN

-484 GSINYD
+484 GSIAYD
-490 ITDRM
+490 LTDRM
-495 ELSFALRYDIE
+495 ELSVALRYDVE
-506 DREVSNAVPSP
+506 DREVQNAVPSP
-517 AEGNVSTRI
+517 ADGYVSTRI

-531 FFESGCTL
+531 FFEGGCTL
-539 NGVPLGGTPWNPAF
+539 NGAPLGGTPWNPAF
-553 IDLDTGAVSARVAD
+553 IDLSTGAVSARVD
-567 RSKAFD
+567 KRSEEFD
-573 AIQPKLSLSYDLSE
+573 ALQPKISLTYDLSE

-629 IYDEETSSSFEVG
+629 IYEEETSSSFEVG

-677 LLRTVE
+677 LMRTVE
-683 SIDEVTIQGFEVGAS
+683 GIDEVTIQGFEVGAS

-713 VDGEIDAMTV
+713 IDGEIDAMTV
-723 RPYVVG
+723 RPYVAG
-729 NDVPNAAD
+729 NDVPNAAE

-747 QNFGDLNLMARIEYA
+747 QNFGNLNLMARLEYA
-762 YQGDT
+762 YQGDI
-767 FYHVVQGG
+767 FYHVVQGS
-775 DLDSPNGFG
+775 DLDVPKSYDFEGLPY
-784 NFEVPAVLFGGLP
+784 EVPATLFGGLA
-797 TSFGPRDISSY
+797 TSYSK
-808 GVETGAAG
+808 TK
-816 SSADY
+816 
-821 GTLGGTQVDGYGI
+821 VDGYGI

-839 SVGGERWRVTAFAR
+839 GVGGDRWRVTAFAR
-853 NLFDEEYIAE
+853 NLFDEEFIAE

>member
-1 MRSSTPLKRRHQA
+1 MRTFTPLKLRHKA
-14 LATLPLTAAVSAALS
+14 LATLPLSAAVSAAIS
-29 ATATLMP
+29 ATAMLMP

-70 QIENMGVERAEDFV
+70 QIENMGVARAEDFV

-89 VTFVNTVE
+89 VTFVNSVE
-97 VGDSSLSIRGIN
+97 VGDSQLAIRGIN

-229 YEETAVSGRLVFD
+229 YEETAVSGRIVFD
-242 PTDTLSIDTKIR
+242 PTDTLAIDTKIR

-259 AASIAFNAAF
+259 AASISFNAAF
-269 EIPFFVGFIDAGG
+269 ELPFFVGA
-282 LGDLGVVPTA
+282 LEGVTGFGVDNTA
-292 AAINVNDFD
+292 ASIDVNDFEW
-301 FVYSPNVDPENEQDT
+301 VYSPNVDPENEQDT
-316 LEVSVKI
+316 LEVSVKV

-352 SFGFYNNLATCQ
+352 AFGFYDNLGHCQ
-364 ESAAA
+364 QSAAA
-369 RSVFAGDGTPM
+369 RSLFLGDNTPMQAPTFNLDGTAAGRFLP
-380 AQPQFNLGGTPDSWL
+380 
-395 FGPYTPTTCDG
+395 PYSPTTCDG

-517 AEGNVSTRI
+517 ADGYVSTNI
-526 DYCGA
+526 NYCGT
-531 FFESGCTL
+531 FFEGGCTL
-539 NGVPLGGTPWNPAF
+539 NGAPLGGTPWNPAF
-553 IDLDTGAVSARVAD
+553 IDLSTGAVSARVAD
-567 RSKAFD
+567 RSEEFD
-573 AIQPKLSLSYDLSE
+573 AIQPKVSLTYDLSE

-601 GGFNNLGGTEIIS
+601 GGFNNLGGTETIS

-629 IYDEETSSSFEVG
+629 IYEEETSSSFEVG

-683 SIDEVTIQGFEVGAS
+683 GIDEVTIQGFEVGAS

-713 VDGEIDAMTV
+713 IDGEIDAMTV
-723 RPYVVG
+723 RPYVAG
-729 NDVPNAAD
+729 NDVPNAPE
-737 FTANVALTWD
+737 FTANLALTWD
-747 QNFGDLNLMARIEYA
+747 QNFGDLNVMARIEYA
-762 YQGDT
+762 YQGDV
-767 FYHVVQGG
+767 FYHVVQGS
-775 DLDSPNGFG
+775 DLDVPKSYDFEGLPY
-784 NFEVPAVLFGGLP
+784 EVPAVLFGGLA
-797 TSFGPRDISSY
+797 TSYSK
-808 GVETGAAG
+808 TK
-816 SSADY
+816 
-821 GTLGGTQVDGYGI
+821 VDAYGI

-839 SVGGERWRVTAFAR
+839 GIGGERWTVTAFAR
-853 NLFDEEYIAE
+853 NLFDEEYVGE

-873 FVTPGAY
+873 FVTPGTY

>member
-1 MRSSTPLKRRHQA
+1 MRSFTPRYRRRQA
-14 LATLPLTAAVSAALS
+14 LTTLPLTAAVSAAIS
-29 ATATLMP
+29 ATAAFLP

-70 QIENMGVERAEDFV
+70 QIENMGVERAEDFI

-118 AFIVDGI
+118 AFIVDGV

-161 AVIMSTKRPTQEMEG
+161 AVIMSTKRPTQEFEG
-176 SIKVGA
+176 SVKVGA
-182 AEYGTVY
+182 AEYGTYY
-189 GTATIAGPL
+189 GTASVAGGL
-198 GSDVAGRLTVTS
+198 GEDVAGRVTLS
-210 RKTDGFLENVY
+210 HRQTDGSLNNVY
-221 LNDDVVND
+221 LRDDVVNN
-229 YEETAVSGRLVFD
+229 YEETSVSARLVWD
-242 PTDTLSIDTKIR
+242 ASDTMTVDTKLR
-254 YSEVS
+254 VSEVS

-269 EIPFFVGFIDAGG
+269 ELPYFVGA
-282 LGDLGVVPTA
+282 LEGVTGFGVDNTA
-292 AAINVNDFD
+292 ASIDVNDFEW
-301 FVYSPNVDPENEQDT
+301 VYSPNVDPENEQET
-316 LEVSVKI
+316 VELSIKI
-323 DKQFDSGT
+323 DKQLDNGT
-331 LTAWALYSDQDQY
+331 LTAWALFSDQEQY

-352 SFGFYNNLATCQ
+352 AFGFYDGLSHCQ

-369 RSVFAGDGTPM
+369 RSLFLGDNTPMQAPTFNLDGTAAGRFLP
-380 AQPQFNLGGTPDSWL
+380 
-395 FGPYTPTTCDG
+395 PYSPTTCDG

-443 RRVGVAQ
+443 RRVGLAQ

-457 QLPRSFVN
+457 NLPRSFVN
-465 ELTDALVLDDFE
+465 ELTDAMVLDDFE

-506 DREVSNAVPSP
+506 DREVRNGVPSP
-517 AEGNVSTRI
+517 ADGNVSTNI

-531 FFESGCTL
+531 FFDNGCTL
-539 NGVPLGGTPWNPAF
+539 NGAPLGGTPWNPAF
-553 IDLDTGAVSARVAD
+553 IDLSSGAVSARVD
-567 RSKAFD
+567 KRSEEFD
-573 AIQPKLSLSYDLSE
+573 AIQPKLSLSYDLSD

-629 IYDEETSSSFEVG
+629 IYEEETSSSFEVG
-642 FRSTL
+642 VRSTL

-658 YHTEV
+658 YHTAV

-683 SIDEVTIQGFEVGAS
+683 GIDEVTIQGFEVGAS

-713 VDGEIDAMTV
+713 IDGEIDAMTV
-723 RPYVVG
+723 RPYVAG
-729 NDVPNAAD
+729 NDVPNAAE
-737 FTANVALTWD
+737 FTANLALTWD
-747 QNFGDLNLMARIEYA
+747 QNIGNLNLMARLEYA
-762 YQGDT
+762 YQGDI
-767 FYHVVQGG
+767 FYHVVQGS
-775 DLDSPNGFG
+775 DLDTPKSYDFEGLPY
-784 NFEVPAVLFGGLP
+784 EVPATLFGGLA
-797 TSFGPRDISSY
+797 TSYSK
-808 GVETGAAG
+808 TK
-816 SSADY
+816 
-821 GTLGGTQVDGYGI
+821 VDGYGI

-839 SVGGERWRVTAFAR
+839 GLSGERWRVTAFAR
-853 NLFDEEYIAE
+853 NLFDEKFVAE

-880 RTAGVEFQWDF
+880 RTAGVEVQWNF

>member
-1 MRSSTPLKRRHQA
+1 MRSTIPLNRRQA
-14 LATLPLTAAVSAALS
+14 LATLPLTAAVSAAISITAAFLPS
-29 ATATLMP
+29 A
-36 SVAMAQLEEVVV
+36 AMAQLEEVVV

-55 SLQDVPATVTAFTEG
+55 SLQDVPATVTAFTAG
-70 QIENMGVERAEDFV
+70 QIENMGVARAEDFV

-89 VTFVNTVE
+89 VTFVNSVE
-97 VGDSSLSIRGIN
+97 VGDSQLAIRGIN

-118 AFIVDGI
+118 AFIVDGV

-139 LAQIEVLKGPQGALY
+139 LSQIEVLKGPQGALY

-182 AEYGTVY
+182 AEYGTMY

-229 YEETAVSGRLVFD
+229 YEETAVSARIVMD
-242 PTDTLSIDTKIR
+242 PTDTLSIDTKLR

-269 EIPFFVGFIDAGG
+269 ELPFFVGA
-282 LGDLGVVPTA
+282 LEGVTGFGVDNTA
-292 AAINVNDFD
+292 ASIDVNDFEW
-301 FVYSPNVDPENEQDT
+301 VYSPNVDPENEQET
-316 LEVSVKI
+316 LEFSVKI
-323 DKQFDSGT
+323 DKQFESGT

-352 SFGFYNNLATCQ
+352 AFGFYDALGHCQ
-364 ESAAA
+364 QSAAE
-369 RSVFAGDGTPM
+369 RSLFLGDNTAMQQPTFNLDGTAAGRFLP
-380 AQPQFNLGGTPDSWL
+380 
-395 FGPYTPTTCDG
+395 PYSPTTCDG

-517 AEGNVSTRI
+517 ADGYVSTNI
-526 DYCGA
+526 NYCGQ
-531 FFESGCTL
+531 FFEGGCTL
-539 NGVPLGGTPWNPAF
+539 NGAPLGGTPWNPAF
-553 IDLDTGAVSARVAD
+553 IDLESGAVSARVAD
-567 RSKAFD
+567 RSEEFD
-573 AIQPKLSLSYDLSE
+573 AIQPKISLTYDLSD

-601 GGFNNLGGTEIIS
+601 GGFNNLGGTETIS

-629 IYDEETSSSFEVG
+629 IYEEETSSSFEVG

-647 LDGNLQLNAAA
+647 LNGNLQLNAAA

-683 SIDEVTIQGFEVGAS
+683 GIDEVTIQGFEIGGS

-713 VDGEIDAMTV
+713 IDGEIDAMTV

-729 NDVPNAAD
+729 NDVPNAPE

-747 QNFGDLNLMARIEYA
+747 QDFGDLNLLARIEYA
-762 YQGDT
+762 YQGDV

-775 DLDSPNGFG
+775 DLDVPKSYDFEGLPY
-784 NFEVPAVLFGGLP
+784 EVPAVLFGGLG
-797 TSFGPRDISSY
+797 TSYSK
-808 GVETGAAG
+808 TK
-816 SSADY
+816 
-821 GTLGGTQVDGYGI
+821 VDAYGI

-839 SVGGERWRVTAFAR
+839 GIGSDRWRVTAFAR
-853 NLFDEEYIAE
+853 NLFDEEYVGE

-873 FVTPGAY
+873 FVTPGTY

>member
-1 MRSSTPLKRRHQA
+1 MRSCSPLNRHRQI
-14 LATLPLTAAVSAALS
+14 LATLPLTAAVSAAI
-29 ATATLMP
+29 TATSLLAP

-48 TARARAE
+48 TARARTE

-70 QIENMGVERAEDFV
+70 QIENMGIARAEDFV

-89 VTFVNTVE
+89 VTFVNSVE
-97 VGDSSLSIRGIN
+97 VGDSQLAIRGIN
-109 GARDAETNF
+109 GARDAEANF
-118 AFIVDGI
+118 AFIVDGV

-139 LAQIEVLKGPQGALY
+139 LAQIEILKGPQGALY

-161 AVIMSTKRPTQEMEG
+161 AVIMSTKRPTQEREG

-182 AEYGTVY
+182 AEHGTFYGS
-189 GTATIAGPL
+189 ATIAGPL
-198 GSDVAGRLTVTS
+198 GDDVAGRLTVTS

-229 YEETAVSGRLVFD
+229 YEETAVSARIVFD
-242 PTDTLSIDTKIR
+242 PTDTLSIDTKLR

-269 EIPFFVGFIDAGG
+269 ELPFFVGALAG
-282 LGDLGVVPTA
+282 LQDFGVDNA
-292 AAINVNDFD
+292 AAAVDVNEFEW
-301 FVYSPNVDPENEQDT
+301 VYSPNVDPENEQET
-316 LEVSVKI
+316 LELSVKI
-323 DKQFDSGT
+323 DKQMDAGT
-331 LTAWALYSDQDQY
+331 LTAWALFSDQEQY

-352 SFGFYNNLATCQ
+352 AFGFYNNLDHCQ
-364 ESAAA
+364 QTAAD
-369 RSVFAGDGTPM
+369 RSLFLGDGTPM
-380 AQPQFNLGGTPDSWL
+380 QQPTFNLAGFSPDGNP
-395 FGPYTPTTCDG
+395 FFPPYSPTTCDG
-406 YQYQERNQRDISF
+406 YQYQERNQRDLSF
-419 QLQWTSDADQRLRW
+419 QLQFTSDSDQRLRW
-433 QAGMYFLNID
+433 QAGMYFLHID

-450 LEDDGRA
+450 LEDDNRA

-490 ITDRM
+490 MTDRM

-506 DREVSNAVPSP
+506 DRKVKNAVPSP
-517 AEGNVSTRI
+517 ADGAVSTRI
-526 DYCGA
+526 DYCGN
-531 FFESGCTL
+531 FFEGGCTL
-539 NGVPLGGTPWNPAF
+539 NGAPLGGTPWNPAF
-553 IDLDTGAVSARVAD
+553 IDLDTGAVSSRVAD
-567 RSKAFD
+567 RSEEFD
-573 AIQPKLSLSYDLSE
+573 AIQPKVSLTYDVSE
-587 NTTLFGS
+587 NTTVFGS

-629 IYDEETSSSFEVG
+629 IYEEETSSSFEVG

-683 SIDEVTIQGFEVGAS
+683 GIDEVTIQGFEIGGS

-713 VDGEIDAMTV
+713 IDGEIDAMTV
-723 RPYVVG
+723 RPYVAG
-729 NDVPNAAD
+729 NDVPNAPE
-737 FTANVALTWD
+737 FTANLALTWD
-747 QNFGDLNLMARIEYA
+747 QNIGDLNLMARIEYA
-762 YQGDT
+762 YQGDV
-767 FYHVVQGG
+767 FYHVVQGN
-775 DLDSPNGFG
+775 DLDSPNGG
-784 NFEVPAVLFGGLP
+784 VPGLGIAPNYSVPAALQNLTGEGGLD
-797 TSFGPRDISSY
+797 TSY
-808 GVETGAAG
+808 ENTK
-816 SSADY
+816 
-821 GTLGGTQVDGYGI
+821 VDAYGI

-839 SVGGERWRVTAFAR
+839 SVGGDQWTVTAFAR
-853 NLFDEEYIAE
+853 NLFDEEYVGE

-873 FVTPGAY
+873 FVTPGTY
-880 RTAGVEFQWDF
+880 RTAGVEFQWNF

>member
-1 MRSSTPLKRRHQA
+1 MRSTPLNRRQRA
-14 LATLPLTAAVSAALS
+14 LATLPLTAAVSAAIT
-29 ATATLMP
+29 ATAAFIP

-70 QIENMGVERAEDFV
+70 QIENMGVARAEDFV

-89 VTFVNTVE
+89 VTFVNSVE
-97 VGDSSLSIRGIN
+97 VGDSQLAIRGIN

-139 LAQIEVLKGPQGALY
+139 LSQIEVLKGPQGALY

-161 AVIMSTKRPTQEMEG
+161 AVIMSTKRPTQDFEG
-176 SIKVGA
+176 SVKVGA
-182 AEYGTVY
+182 AEYGTYY
-189 GTATIAGPL
+189 GMATVAGGL
-198 GSDVAGRLTVTS
+198 GEDVAGRLTFNY
-210 RKTDGFLENVY
+210 RQTDGFLENVY
-221 LNDDVVND
+221 LRDDVVND
-229 YEETAVSGRLVFD
+229 YEETGVSGRLVWD
-242 PTDTLSIDTKIR
+242 VSDTMTIDTKLR
-254 YSEVS
+254 VSEVS
-259 AASIAFNAAF
+259 AASISFNAAF
-269 EIPFFVGFIDAGG
+269 ELPFFVGA
-282 LGDLGVVPTA
+282 LEGVTGFGVDNTA
-292 AAINVNDFD
+292 ASIDVNDFEW
-301 FVYSPNVDPENEQDT
+301 VYSPNVDPENEQET
-316 LEVSVKI
+316 IELSVKV

-331 LTAWALYSDQDQY
+331 LTAWALFSDQDQY

-352 SFGFYNNLATCQ
+352 AFGFYDNLSHCQ

-369 RSVFAGDGTPM
+369 RSIFLGDSTPMQQPTFNLDGTAAGRFLP
-380 AQPQFNLGGTPDSWL
+380 
-395 FGPYTPTTCDG
+395 PYSPTTCDG
-406 YQYQERNQRDISF
+406 YQYQERNQRDLSF

-433 QAGMYFLNID
+433 QAGMYFLHID

-495 ELSFALRYDIE
+495 ELSFAVRYDIE

-517 AEGNVSTRI
+517 ADGYVSTNI
-526 DYCGA
+526 DYCGG
-531 FFESGCTL
+531 FFEAGCTL
-539 NGVPLGGTPWNPAF
+539 NGAPLGGTPWNPAF
-553 IDLDTGAVSARVAD
+553 IDLSTGAVSERVAD
-567 RSKAFD
+567 RSEEFD
-573 AIQPKLSLSYDLSE
+573 AIQPKVSLTYDLSD

-601 GGFNNLGGTEIIS
+601 GGFNNLGGTETIS

-629 IYDEETSSSFEVG
+629 IYEEETSSSFEVG

-647 LDGNLQLNAAA
+647 LDGRLQLNAAA

-683 SIDEVTIQGFEVGAS
+683 GIDEVTIQGFEIGGS

-713 VDGEIDAMTV
+713 IDGEIDAMTV
-723 RPYVVG
+723 RPYVAG
-729 NDVPNAAD
+729 NDVPNAPE
-737 FTANVALTWD
+737 FTANMALTWD
-747 QNFGDLNLMARIEYA
+747 QNFGNLNLMARIEYA
-762 YQGDT
+762 YQGDV
-767 FYHVVQGG
+767 FYHVVQGS
-775 DLDSPNGFG
+775 DLDAPKSYD
-784 NFEVPAVLFGGLP
+784 FEGLP
-797 TSFGPRDISSY
+797 
-808 GVETGAAG
+808 
-816 SSADY
+816 
-821 GTLGGTQVDGYGI
+821 
-834 TNLRV
+834 
-839 SVGGERWRVTAFAR
+839 
-853 NLFDEEYIAE
+853 
-863 VIMAPEFGGA
+863 
-873 FVTPGAY
+873 
-880 RTAGVEFQWDF
+880 

>member
-1 MRSSTPLKRRHQA
+1 MRSTIPLNRRQA
-14 LATLPLTAAVSAALS
+14 LATLPLTAAVSAAISVTAAFLPS
-29 ATATLMP
+29 A
-36 SVAMAQLEEVVV
+36 AMAQLEEVVV

-55 SLQDVPATVTAFTEG
+55 SLQDVPATVTAFTEN
-70 QIENMGVERAEDFV
+70 QIENMGVARAEDFV

-89 VTFVNTVE
+89 VTFVNSVE
-97 VGDSSLSIRGIN
+97 VGDSQLAIRGIN

-118 AFIVDGI
+118 AFIVDGV

-182 AEYGTVY
+182 AEYGTMY

-229 YEETAVSGRLVFD
+229 YEETSVSARIVMD
-242 PTDTLSIDTKIR
+242 PTDTLSIDTKLR

-269 EIPFFVGFIDAGG
+269 ELPFFVGA
-282 LGDLGVVPTA
+282 LEGVTGFGVDNTA
-292 AAINVNDFD
+292 ASIDVNDFEW
-301 FVYSPNVDPENEQDT
+301 VYSPNVDPENEQET
-316 LEVSVKI
+316 LEFSVKI
-323 DKQFDSGT
+323 DKEFESGT

-352 SFGFYNNLATCQ
+352 AFGFYDALGHCQ
-364 ESAAA
+364 QSAAD
-369 RSVFAGDGTPM
+369 RSLFLGDNTAMQQPTFNLDGTAAGRFLP
-380 AQPQFNLGGTPDSWL
+380 
-395 FGPYTPTTCDG
+395 PYSPTTCDG

-517 AEGNVSTRI
+517 ADGNVSTNI
-526 DYCGA
+526 NYCST
-531 FFESGCTL
+531 FFEGGCTL
-539 NGVPLGGTPWNPAF
+539 NGAPLGGTPWNPAF
-553 IDLDTGAVSARVAD
+553 IDLSTGAVSARVAD
-567 RSKAFD
+567 RSEEFD
-573 AIQPKLSLSYDLSE
+573 AIQPKISLTYDLSDS
-587 NTTLFGS
+587 TTLFGS

-601 GGFNNLGGTEIIS
+601 GGFNNLGGTETIS

-629 IYDEETSSSFEVG
+629 VYEEETSSSFEVG

-647 LDGNLQLNAAA
+647 LNGNLQLNAAA

-683 SIDEVTIQGFEVGAS
+683 GIDEVTIQGFEIGGS

-713 VDGEIDAMTV
+713 IDGEIDAMTV
-723 RPYVVG
+723 RPYVAG
-729 NDVPNAAD
+729 NDVPNAPE
-737 FTANVALTWD
+737 FTANLALTWD
-747 QNFGDLNLMARIEYA
+747 QDFGNLNLLARIEYA
-762 YQGDT
+762 YQGDV

-775 DLDSPNGFG
+775 DLDVPKSYDFEGLPY
-784 NFEVPAVLFGGLP
+784 EVPAVLFGGLG
-797 TSFGPRDISSY
+797 TSFSK
-808 GVETGAAG
+808 TK
-816 SSADY
+816 
-821 GTLGGTQVDGYGI
+821 VDAYGI

-839 SVGGERWRVTAFAR
+839 GIGSDRWRVTAFAR
-853 NLFDEEYIAE
+853 NLFDEEYVGE

-873 FVTPGAY
+873 FVTPGTY

>member
-1 MRSSTPLKRRHQA
+1 MRSSTPLNRRRQL
-14 LATLPLTAAVSAALS
+14 LATLPLSAAVSAALS
-29 ATATLMP
+29 TSALLLP
-36 SVAMAQLEEVVV
+36 SVASAQLEEVVV

-70 QIENMGVERAEDFV
+70 QIENMGVERAEDFI

-118 AFIVDGI
+118 AFIVDGV

-182 AEYGTVY
+182 AEYGTMY

-229 YEETAVSGRLVFD
+229 YEETAVSGRIVFD

-269 EIPFFVGFIDAGG
+269 EIPFFVGA
-282 LGDLGVVPTA
+282 LQPVADLGVGIDNTA
-292 AAINVNDFD
+292 ASIDVNDFN

-316 LEVSVKI
+316 LEVSIKV
-323 DKQFDSGT
+323 DKQFDTGT

-352 SFGFYNNLATCQ
+352 AFGFYNGLDHCQ
-364 ESAAA
+364 QTALD
-369 RSVFAGDGTPM
+369 RSIFFGDATPM
-380 AQPQFNLGGTPDSWL
+380 QAPTFNLGGFSPAGDP
-395 FGPYTPTTCDG
+395 FFPPYSPTTCDG

-517 AEGNVSTRI
+517 ADGYVSTRI
-526 DYCGA
+526 NYCGA
-531 FFESGCTL
+531 FFEGGCTL
-539 NGVPLGGTPWNPAF
+539 NGAPLGGTPWNPAF
-553 IDLDTGAVSARVAD
+553 IDLSTGAVSARVAD
-567 RSKAFD
+567 RSEEFD
-573 AIQPKLSLSYDLSE
+573 AIQPKISLTYDLSD

-601 GGFNNLGGTEIIS
+601 GGFNNLGGTETIS

-629 IYDEETSSSFEVG
+629 IYEEETSSSFEVG
-642 FRSTL
+642 FRTTL
-647 LDGNLQLNAAA
+647 LNGNLQLNGAA

-663 DDMQFFEFYVGPFG
+663 EDMQFFEFYVGPFG

-683 SIDEVTIQGFEVGAS
+683 GIDEVTIQGFELGGS
-698 WQMTDGLRLDAGYST
+698 WQMTDGLRLDAGAST
-713 VDGEIDAMTV
+713 IDGEIDKMTV
-723 RPYVVG
+723 RPYVAG
-729 NDVPNAAD
+729 NDVPNAAE

-747 QNFGDLNLMARIEYA
+747 QNFGDLNLMARLEYA
-762 YQGDT
+762 YQGDI

-775 DLDSPNGFG
+775 DLDSAGANGT
-784 NFEVPAVLFGGLP
+784 NEVPAKLFFGLP
-797 TSFGPRDISSY
+797 TSY
-808 GVETGAAG
+808 EKTK
-816 SSADY
+816 
-821 GTLGGTQVDGYGI
+821 VDGYGI

-839 SVGGERWRVTAFAR
+839 GVGGERWRVTAFAR

>member
-1 MRSSTPLKRRHQA
+1 MQQPTFN
-14 LATLPLTAAVSAALS
+14 LAGFS
-29 ATATLMP
+29 
-36 SVAMAQLEEVVV
+36 
-48 TARARAE
+48 
-55 SLQDVPATVTAFTEG
+55 PAG
-70 QIENMGVERAEDFV
+70 N
-84 YMTPG
+84 
-89 VTFVNTVE
+89 
-97 VGDSSLSIRGIN
+97 
-109 GARDAETNF
+109 
-118 AFIVDGI
+118 
-125 LYTNPSA
+125 
-132 FNREYPD
+132 
-139 LAQIEVLKGPQGALY
+139 
-154 GRSAAAG
+154 
-161 AVIMSTKRPTQEMEG
+161 
-176 SIKVGA
+176 
-182 AEYGTVY
+182 
-189 GTATIAGPL
+189 
-198 GSDVAGRLTVTS
+198 
-210 RKTDGFLENVY
+210 
-221 LNDDVVND
+221 
-229 YEETAVSGRLVFD
+229 
-242 PTDTLSIDTKIR
+242 
-254 YSEVS
+254 
-259 AASIAFNAAF
+259 
-269 EIPFFVGFIDAGG
+269 PFF
-282 LGDLGVVPTA
+282 PP
-292 AAINVNDFD
+292 
-301 FVYSPNVDPENEQDT
+301 YS
-316 LEVSVKI
+316 
-323 DKQFDSGT
+323 
-331 LTAWALYSDQDQY
+331 
-344 FLADGTSG
+344 
-352 SFGFYNNLATCQ
+352 
-364 ESAAA
+364 
-369 RSVFAGDGTPM
+369 
-380 AQPQFNLGGTPDSWL
+380 
-395 FGPYTPTTCDG
+395 PTTCDG

-517 AEGNVSTRI
+517 ADGYVSTRI

-531 FFESGCTL
+531 FFDGGCTL
-539 NGVPLGGTPWNPAF
+539 NGAPIGGTPWNPAF
-553 IDLDTGAVSARVAD
+553 IDLSTGAVSARVD
-567 RSKAFD
+567 KRSEEFD
-573 AIQPKLSLSYDLSE
+573 AIQPKISLTYDLSD

-629 IYDEETSSSFEVG
+629 IYEEETSSSFEIG

-683 SIDEVTIQGFEVGAS
+683 GIDEVTIQGFEVGAS

-713 VDGEIDAMTV
+713 IDGEIDAMTV

-729 NDVPNAAD
+729 NDVPNAAE
-737 FTANVALTWD
+737 FTANLALTWD
-747 QNFGDLNLMARIEYA
+747 QNIGNLNLMARLEYA
-762 YQGDT
+762 YQGDI
-767 FYHVVQGG
+767 FYHVVQGS
-775 DLDSPNGFG
+775 DLDSPKSYDFEGLPY
-784 NFEVPAVLFGGLP
+784 EVPATLFGGLA
-797 TSFGPRDISSY
+797 TSY
-808 GVETGAAG
+808 AKTK
-816 SSADY
+816 
-821 GTLGGTQVDGYGI
+821 VDGYGI

-839 SVGGERWRVTAFAR
+839 GLSGERWRVTAFAR

-880 RTAGVEFQWDF
+880 RTAGVEVQWNF

>member
-1 MRSSTPLKRRHQA
+1 MRSTIPLNRRQA
-14 LATLPLTAAVSAALS
+14 LATLPLTAAVSAAISITAAFLPS
-29 ATATLMP
+29 A
-36 SVAMAQLEEVVV
+36 AMAQLEEVVV

-55 SLQDVPATVTAFTEG
+55 SLQDVPATVTAFTAG
-70 QIENMGVERAEDFV
+70 QIENMGVARAEDFV

-89 VTFVNTVE
+89 VTFVNSVE
-97 VGDSSLSIRGIN
+97 VGDSQLAIRGIN

-118 AFIVDGI
+118 AFIVDGV

-139 LAQIEVLKGPQGALY
+139 LSQIEVLKGPQGALY

-182 AEYGTVY
+182 AEYGTMY

-229 YEETAVSGRLVFD
+229 YEETAVSARIVMD
-242 PTDTLSIDTKIR
+242 PTDTLSIDTKLR

-269 EIPFFVGFIDAGG
+269 ELPFFVGA
-282 LGDLGVVPTA
+282 LEGVTGFGVDNTA
-292 AAINVNDFD
+292 ASIDVNDFEW
-301 FVYSPNVDPENEQDT
+301 VYSPNVDPENEQET
-316 LEVSVKI
+316 LEFSVKI
-323 DKQFDSGT
+323 DKQFESGT

-352 SFGFYNNLATCQ
+352 AFGFYDALGHCQ
-364 ESAAA
+364 QSAAE
-369 RSVFAGDGTPM
+369 RSLFLGDNTAMQQPTFNLDGTAAGRFLP
-380 AQPQFNLGGTPDSWL
+380 
-395 FGPYTPTTCDG
+395 PYSPTTCDG

-517 AEGNVSTRI
+517 ADGYVSTNI
-526 DYCGA
+526 NYCGQ
-531 FFESGCTL
+531 FFEGGCTL
-539 NGVPLGGTPWNPAF
+539 NGAPLGGTPWNPAF
-553 IDLDTGAVSARVAD
+553 IDLESGAVSARVAD
-567 RSKAFD
+567 RSEEFD
-573 AIQPKLSLSYDLSE
+573 AIQPKISLTYDLSD

-601 GGFNNLGGTEIIS
+601 GGFNNLGGTETIS

-629 IYDEETSSSFEVG
+629 IYEEETSSSFEVG

-647 LDGNLQLNAAA
+647 LNGNLQLNAAA

-683 SIDEVTIQGFEVGAS
+683 GIDEVTIQGFEIGGS

-713 VDGEIDAMTV
+713 IDGEIDAMTV

-729 NDVPNAAD
+729 NDVPNAPE

-747 QNFGDLNLMARIEYA
+747 QDFGDLNLLARIEYA
-762 YQGDT
+762 YQGDV

-775 DLDSPNGFG
+775 DLDVPKSYDFEGLPY
-784 NFEVPAVLFGGLP
+784 EVPAVLFGGLG
-797 TSFGPRDISSY
+797 TSYSK
-808 GVETGAAG
+808 TK
-816 SSADY
+816 
-821 GTLGGTQVDGYGI
+821 VDAYGI
-834 TNLRV
+834 TNLRIGIG
-839 SVGGERWRVTAFAR
+839 SDRWRVTAFAR
-853 NLFDEEYIAE
+853 NLFDEEYVGE

-873 FVTPGAY
+873 FVTPGTY

>member
-1 MRSSTPLKRRHQA
+1 MRSFTPLKRRHKA
-14 LATLPLTAAVSAALS
+14 LATLPLTAAVSAAIS

-70 QIENMGVERAEDFV
+70 QIENMGVARAEDFV

-89 VTFVNTVE
+89 VTFVNSVE
-97 VGDSSLSIRGIN
+97 VGDSQLAIRGIN

-229 YEETAVSGRLVFD
+229 YEETAVSGRIVFD

-269 EIPFFVGFIDAGG
+269 ELPFFVGA
-282 LGDLGVVPTA
+282 LEGVTGFGVDNTA
-292 AAINVNDFD
+292 ASVDVNDFEW
-301 FVYSPNVDPENEQDT
+301 VYSPNVDPENEQDT
-316 LEVSVKI
+316 LEVSVKV
-323 DKQFDSGT
+323 DKEFDTGT

-352 SFGFYNNLATCQ
+352 AFGFYDNLGHCQ
-364 ESAAA
+364 QTAAA
-369 RSVFAGDGTPM
+369 RSLFLGDNTPMQQPTFNLDGTAAGRFLP
-380 AQPQFNLGGTPDSWL
+380 
-395 FGPYTPTTCDG
+395 PYSPTTCDG

-419 QLQWTSDADQRLRW
+419 QLQWTSNADQRLRW

-443 RRVGVAQ
+443 RRVGIAQ

-457 QLPRSFVN
+457 NLPRSFVN

-517 AEGNVSTRI
+517 ADGNVSTNI
-526 DYCGA
+526 NYCGT
-531 FFESGCTL
+531 FFEGGCTL
-539 NGVPLGGTPWNPAF
+539 NGAPLGGTPWNPAF
-553 IDLDTGAVSARVAD
+553 IDLSTGAVSAKVAD
-567 RSKAFD
+567 RSEEFD
-573 AIQPKLSLSYDLSE
+573 AIQPKVTLSYDLSE

-601 GGFNNLGGTEIIS
+601 GGFNNLGGTETIS

-629 IYDEETSSSFEVG
+629 IYEEETSSSFEVG

-683 SIDEVTIQGFEVGAS
+683 GIDEVTIQGFEVGAS

-713 VDGEIDAMTV
+713 IDGEIDAMTV
-723 RPYVVG
+723 RPYVAG
-729 NDVPNAAD
+729 NDVPNAPE
-737 FTANVALTWD
+737 FTANLALTWD
-747 QNFGDLNLMARIEYA
+747 QNFGDLNVMARIEYA
-762 YQGDT
+762 YQGDV
-767 FYHVVQGG
+767 FYHVVQGS
-775 DLDSPNGFG
+775 DLDAPKSYDFEGLPY
-784 NFEVPAVLFGGLP
+784 EVPAVLFGGLA
-797 TSFGPRDISSY
+797 TSYSK
-808 GVETGAAG
+808 TK
-816 SSADY
+816 
-821 GTLGGTQVDGYGI
+821 VDAYGI

-839 SVGGERWRVTAFAR
+839 GIGGERWKVTAFAR
-853 NLFDEEYIAE
+853 NLFDEEYVGE

-873 FVTPGAY
+873 FVTPGTY